1 MRGIS
6 SIILV
11 PFRKVFPISRAK
23 LVSRLF
29 NVVLL
34 LFPPP
39 RVAVRNTIYG
49 PYVNQYTIGESLSS
63 LMPCTES
70 LQVFF
75 SVLFGRNGQFVGR
88 QAELHTLMAEFITN
102 NTGEDCQPVAVFGLR
117 GIGKT
122 QIGIELAY
130 RVLTVSASHS
140 VFWVSATTAKT
151 FKEGFRHI
159 G

>member
-1 MRGIS
+1 M
-6 SIILV
+6 
-11 PFRKVFPISRAK
+11 
-23 LVSRLF
+23 
-29 NVVLL
+29 
-34 LFPPP
+34 
-39 RVAVRNTIYG
+39 
-49 PYVNQYTIGESLSS
+49 NQYTIEESLSS

-75 SVLFGRNGQFVGR
+75 SVSFGRNGQFVGR
-88 QAELHTLMAEFITN
+88 RGELHTLMAELITN
-102 NTGEDCQPVAVFGLR
+102 NTGEDCRRVAVFGLR

-122 QIGIELAY
+122 QIGIGLAY

-140 VFWVSATTAKT
+140 VFWVSATAAGT